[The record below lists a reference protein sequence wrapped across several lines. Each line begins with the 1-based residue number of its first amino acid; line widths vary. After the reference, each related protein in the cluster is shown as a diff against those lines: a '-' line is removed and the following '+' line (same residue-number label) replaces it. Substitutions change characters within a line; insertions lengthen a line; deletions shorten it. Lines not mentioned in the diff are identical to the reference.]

1 MRREGESMSDAA
13 TKRLADY
20 GKVLLIRLFEER
32 VQALYDEGAIR
43 GTLHLCIGQEAA
55 AVGIA
60 DALNPGD
67 QAVSSHRGH
76 GHLLAMG
83 GAPERLL
90 GELMGKSNGYC
101 RGKGG
106 SQHLSAP
113 EIGFL
118 GTNGITGGGIPIA
131 TGAALTAKMKHPGR
145 VVVCFFGDGATSQGV
160 FHESLNMASLWKLP
174 VLYVC
179 ENNGYAMSE
188 SVARTVAGGDLSA
201 RARAYAMPVERADG
215 MDVEAVESAARG
227 LLERV
232 RTGHGPAFL
241 EAITYRFCG
250 HSKSDQLVYRTREEE
265 ADWRKRDPLLLARRK
280 ADHVG
285 AAEAARVDT
294 EVRKRLADAEAAC
307 RAAPDCDPGEALKGV
322 YADG

>member
-1 MRREGESMSDAA
+1 MRRKGGEMTES
-13 TKRLADY
+13 THKRLADY
-20 GKVLLIRLFEER
+20 GKLLLIRLFEER
-32 VQALYDEGAIR
+32 VQALYEEGVVG
-43 GTLHLCIGQEAA
+43 GTLHLCIGQEAV
-55 AVGIA
+55 AVGVA
-60 DALNPGD
+60 GALEPGD
-67 QAVSSHRGH
+67 QAVSCHRGH

-83 GAPERLL
+83 GDPARLL
-90 GELMGKSNGYC
+90 GELMGKANGYC

-131 TGAALTAKMKHPGR
+131 TGAALTAAMKHTGKA
-145 VVVCFFGDGATSQGV
+145 VVCFFGDGATNQGT

-188 SVARTVAGGDLSA
+188 PVARTVAGGDLLT
-201 RARAYAMPVERADG
+201 RARAYAMPAERTDG
-215 MDVEAVESAARG
+215 MDAEAVEAAARG
-227 LLERV
+227 LLADV
-232 RTGHGPAFL
+232 RAGKGPAFL

-250 HSKSDQLVYRTREEE
+250 HSKSDRLVYRTREEE
-265 ADWRKRDPLLLARRK
+265 AEWRKRDPILLARRRLDD
-280 ADHVG
+280 ADVERV
-285 AAEAARVDT
+285 EA
-294 EVRKRLADAEAAC
+294 EVRKRLEEAVAAC
-307 RAAPDCDPGEALKGV
+307 RAAPDADPAEALRGA